1 MLIRHKKYFHIPV
14 LLHVVHHYNSLLLN
28 SSFYISYYIL
38 NVVYQMISPNIRCH
52 MDTKENLILHV
63 AVSYPFSCL
72 WLSCFQHSF
81 LVLSQ

>member
-52 MDTKENLILHV
+52 MDTKGNLILHV
-63 AVSYPFSCL
+63 TVSYPFSCL
-72 WLSCFQHSF
+72 WLSCFQRSF
-81 LVLSQ
+81 LVLHQ